1 MPLRRAG
8 SHGKPRPRITIGTVM
23 PRLIDQR
30 RDEIG
35 RLLAQDRAIAD
46 PPDAPCADNAAPAV
60 L

>member
-1 MPLRRAG
+1 
-8 SHGKPRPRITIGTVM
+8 M